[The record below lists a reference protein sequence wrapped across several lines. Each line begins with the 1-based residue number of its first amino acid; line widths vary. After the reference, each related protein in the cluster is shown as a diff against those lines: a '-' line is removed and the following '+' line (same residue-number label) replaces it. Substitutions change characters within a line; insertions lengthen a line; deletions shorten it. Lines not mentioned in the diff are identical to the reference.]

1 MQNRQKAEEG
11 VSGTQLIVTERI
23 FFWGGATGGL

>member
-1 MQNRQKAEEG
+1 MQNRQKADEG

-23 FFWGGATGGL
+23 FFGGAAGGL